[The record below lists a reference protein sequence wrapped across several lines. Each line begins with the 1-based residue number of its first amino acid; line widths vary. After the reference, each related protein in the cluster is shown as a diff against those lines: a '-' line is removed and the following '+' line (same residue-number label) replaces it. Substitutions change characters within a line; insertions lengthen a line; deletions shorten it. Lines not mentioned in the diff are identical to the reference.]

1 MRKSMH
7 VMFFLA
13 VLGLVFGISSSFT
26 RTAGA
31 FGGSFFGGNIYKV
44 WGNGES
50 CAGDCRYA
58 SDVVCCAEGD
68 HILGGGPQLNVGPPG
83 NINAGDNVYIQNS
96 FAFSVPDCITIPSE
110 PVNTDTSLL
119 PEDGSGC
126 WCWFVDASEAQNVPG
141 AEGTCYDGT
150 GSCSQEPHGQGG
162 FPAFSTGFSC
172 EGTSD
177 GNKPAFCYFNW
188 NSSSLDPDPT
198 TSATGFEW
206 TITVH
211 AVCSEK

>member
-1 MRKSMH
+1 MIGTSFLFTKS
-7 VMFFLA
+7 
-13 VLGLVFGISSSFT
+13 
-26 RTAGA
+26 AGA
-31 FGGSFFGGNIYKV
+31 FGGSFGAGEIYKV

-50 CAGDCRYA
+50 CNGNCRYA

-68 HILGGGPQLNVGPPG
+68 HILGGGPQLNVGDPG
-83 NINAGDNVYIQNS
+83 NTDAGDNVYLQNS

-110 PVNTDTSLL
+110 PVNTDSSLL

-126 WCWFVDASEAQNVPG
+126 WCWFVDASEPQNRPG
-141 AEGTCYDGT
+141 EEGTCYEGTCGQETSDCASGTDGT
-150 GSCSQEPHGQGG
+150 
-162 FPAFSTGFSC
+162 
-172 EGTSD
+172 
-177 GNKPAFCYFNW
+177 KPAFCYFNW

-211 AVCSEK
+211 AVCSESK